1 MKKNIFLLIVSIII
15 TSCGSIDNYNQVVT
29 QLHPVED
36 LHDDA
41 DAIYK
46 QLKRN
51 HPHLYQ
57 FTTKETLDFKF
68 DSLKSAIKTPM
79 DSRSF
84 YKQLSQVTKYVGQ
97 GHMSIAPPNIA
108 FNKKERKE
116 NYKKRFDINYLEF
129 EYLDNKLFI
138 TNAYDKD
145 SLLINAEVLKIE
157 NETPQDLIKEYKR
170 TITSDGYNT
179 TFHNRVLG
187 NRFLRYYTRDKG
199 RLDSISLTLKNADST
214 FIKKYKRVLGKDISK
229 DTLTTDSITTK
240 PTIKLTKAEKKAK
253 KKEAKA
259 LAKYNSKY
267 GRIPV
272 RHLKDVDIYT
282 RDLNFVGKDSTVALM
297 KIRGFTN
304 GNYKAFYKEV
314 FTTLDSLKTKNLV
327 IDLRNNFGGR
337 LAEIDYLYSYLTD
350 QNYALINKSES
361 KTRTPLLKSLLSNS
375 NSVGSRIFASILSPV
390 IAPIELLRSSK
401 KEGKLYYK
409 LSSAKEKEPKPLNFK
424 GKIYVLI
431 NGNSFSAS
439 SVLSTQLDGTNRATF
454 VGEETGGAYNGTVAG
469 LMKRYTL
476 PNTKIKATIGLL
488 HIDSKHK
495 TAIDGYGVKPDIEI
509 LPTYQDRL
517 NNIDPELEWVLND
530 IEKK

>member
-145 SLLINAEVLKIE
+145 SLLINAEVLKVE

-229 DTLTTDSITTK
+229 DTLTIDSITTK

-282 RDLNFVGKDSTVALM
+282 RNLNFVGKDSTVALM

-314 FTTLDSLKTKNLV
+314 FTTLDST
-327 IDLRNNFGGR
+327 ISC
-337 LAEIDYLYSYLTD
+337 YS
-350 QNYALINKSES
+350 
-361 KTRTPLLKSLLSNS
+361 
-375 NSVGSRIFASILSPV
+375 
-390 IAPIELLRSSK
+390 
-401 KEGKLYYK
+401 
-409 LSSAKEKEPKPLNFK
+409 
-424 GKIYVLI
+424 
-431 NGNSFSAS
+431 
-439 SVLSTQLDGTNRATF
+439 TNRAFT
-454 VGEETGGAYNGTVAG
+454 
-469 LMKRYTL
+469 
-476 PNTKIKATIGLL
+476 IK
-488 HIDSKHK
+488 
-495 TAIDGYGVKPDIEI
+495 
-509 LPTYQDRL
+509 
-517 NNIDPELEWVLND
+517 
-530 IEKK
+530 